1 MVISLTA
8 RPGNLFANRA
18 WPTSLD
24 LICAA
29 GQQCQAGGQCRQSSC
44 ARDLAER
51 TVGKFC
57 SDKGMPPCPSLFLF
71 WEFIP
76 GTMQNRNPCARQAP
90 LHMYCRKKNLRNL
103 VNGIVI
109 HIPAQWPSILGR
121 TFPEISGD
129 LLASQWSLGFAL
141 SIVVNTRLWDH
152 GKFGAASLWAMLWYD
167 DLLHR
172 TLVWCER
179 L

>member
-1 MVISLTA
+1 MTA

-51 TVGKFC
+51 TVGKF
-57 SDKGMPPCPSLFLF
+57 
-71 WEFIP
+71 
-76 GTMQNRNPCARQAP
+76 CARQAP